1 MIRKILIINKNNNTK
16 LNFNYNKISFSFFST
31 TSSTSSSTTSSSS
44 SNITEEFH
52 DCIRNAQATE
62 IFRNTFLS
70 ASGNKE
76 TIGVSDLD
84 ELIIASR
91 SRPSA
96 LLGLFQTTG
105 FILGKTSKLLPS
117 ECSKLL
123 VNVVN
128 EASLQQFNDTI
139 RNLHNIS
146 ATMPEKNSENI
157 SSINSDTIEEIK
169 ETIKY
174 HRDIDLGIE
183 KMDSK
188 DHQEHESKVE
198 SEAESEAE
206 SNKRNQELVYTTSLY
221 NILKIT
227 RKI

>member
-1 MIRKILIINKNNNTK
+1 MRQTLLTLKRNSSSRAL
-16 LNFNYNKISFSFFST
+16 FST
-31 TSSTSSSTTSSSS
+31 SKNS
-44 SNITEEFH
+44 EELH

-76 TIGVSDLD
+76 TVGISDLD
-84 ELIIASR
+84 ELVISNR

-105 FILGKTSKLLPS
+105 FILGKTSKILP
-117 ECSKLL
+117 EHCSKLL

-146 ATMPEKNSENI
+146 AAQAEPD
-157 SSINSDTIEEIK
+157 SSPDSDVIEEIK

-183 KMDSK
+183 NTNSK
-188 DHQEHESKVE
+188 KDETL
-198 SEAESEAE
+198 
-206 SNKRNQELVYTTSLY
+206 NKEDASDRQKQELIYTTSLY
-221 NILKIT
+221 NVLKVT